1 MFADM
6 SGLLLGGPCFVGSL
20 MDILARGPE
29 TVVYYTSR
37 GPHPTPYLRLLI
49 NTELLRRMGFE
60 TESKQYQKA
69 WTRIYPNP
77 SSGNIP
83 PALIKSFHE
92 FCPVA
97 VDAMC
102 YQPYRSLGNRSLAK
116 ALNFGSKEQ
125 QMIEEAA
132 QRLAAGVDPG
142 IIPERFLIGAV
153 RMALDRRLARPE
165 VLTKNFYKALA
176 SG

>member
-1 MFADM
+1 M
-6 SGLLLGGPCFVGSL
+6 
-20 MDILARGPE
+20 
-29 TVVYYTSR
+29 
-37 GPHPTPYLRLLI
+37 
-49 NTELLRRMGFE
+49 
-60 TESKQYQKA
+60 
-69 WTRIYPNP
+69 
-77 SSGNIP
+77 P

-102 YQPYRSLGNRSLAK
+102 FQPYRSLGNRSLAK
-116 ALNFGSKEQ
+116 VLNFGGKEQ

-132 QRLAAGVDPG
+132 QRLSAGVDPG

-165 VLTKNFYKALA
+165 VLTKNFYRALA